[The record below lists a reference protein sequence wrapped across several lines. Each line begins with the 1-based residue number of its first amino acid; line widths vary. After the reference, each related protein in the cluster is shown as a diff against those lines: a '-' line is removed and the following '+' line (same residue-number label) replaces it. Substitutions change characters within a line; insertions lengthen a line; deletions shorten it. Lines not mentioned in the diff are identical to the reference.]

1 MNDQEILTKVA
12 PIIADKL
19 GIPAEQVVM
28 DAHFIN
34 DLGADSL
41 GLVDITMALEEEYG
55 LEIPDEESS
64 KLVTVGAMVHY
75 IAKNLKTA

>member
-1 MNDQEILTKVA
+1 MNEQEILTKVA

-19 GIPAEQVVM
+19 GIGVEQVVM

-64 KLVTVGAMVHY
+64 KLVTVGAMIQY
-75 IAKNLKTA
+75 ISKNVK

>member
-1 MNDQEILTKVA
+1 MNEQEILTKVA

-19 GIPAEQVVM
+19 GITNEQVVM

-64 KLVTVGAMVHY
+64 KLVTVGAMIQY
-75 IAKNLKTA
+75 IAKNMK

>member
-1 MNDQEILTKVA
+1 MTEQEVLTKVA

-19 GIPAEQVVM
+19 GITQDQVTNE
-28 DAHFIN
+28 AHFIN

-41 GLVDITMALEEEYG
+41 GLVDITMALEEEFG

-64 KLVTVGAMVHY
+64 KLVTVGAMIGY
-75 IAKNLKTA
+75 IQKNVK

>member
-19 GIPAEQVVM
+19 GIGVDQVVM

-64 KLVTVGAMVHY
+64 KLVTVGAMVQY
-75 IAKNLKTA
+75 IAKNLK

>member
-1 MNDQEILTKVA
+1 MNEQEILTKVA

-19 GIPAEQVVM
+19 GIQTEQVVM

-64 KLVTVGAMVHY
+64 KLVTVGAMVQY
-75 IAKNLKTA
+75 IAKNVK

>member
-1 MNDQEILTKVA
+1 MNEQEILTKVA

-19 GIPAEQVVM
+19 GITNEQVVM

-64 KLVTVGAMVHY
+64 KLVTVGAMIHY
-75 IAKNLKTA
+75 IAKNMK

>member
-19 GIPAEQVVM
+19 GIPQEQVVM

-64 KLVTVGAMVHY
+64 KLVTVGAMINY
-75 IAKNLKTA
+75 ISKNLK

>member
-1 MNDQEILTKVA
+1 MNEQEILTKVA

-19 GIPAEQVVM
+19 GIHVDQVTL
-28 DAHFIN
+28 DAHFVN

-41 GLVDITMALEEEYG
+41 GLVDITMALEEEYN

-64 KLVTVGAMVHY
+64 KLVTVGAMIQY
-75 IAKNLKTA
+75 IAKNVK

>member
-1 MNDQEILTKVA
+1 MNEQEILTKVA

-19 GIPAEQVVM
+19 GISQDQVSK

-41 GLVDITMALEEEYG
+41 GLVDITMALEEEFG

-64 KLVTVGAMVHY
+64 KLTTVGSMIDY
-75 IAKNLKTA
+75 ILKNVK

>member
-19 GIPAEQVVM
+19 GIPTEQVVM

-64 KLVTVGAMVHY
+64 KLVTVGAMVQY
-75 IAKNLKTA
+75 IAKNLK

>member
-19 GIPAEQVVM
+19 GIQTEQVVM

-64 KLVTVGAMVHY
+64 KLVTVGAMVQY
-75 IAKNLKTA
+75 IAKNQK

>member
-1 MNDQEILTKVA
+1 MNEQEILTKVA

-19 GIPAEQVVM
+19 GITNDQVVM

-64 KLVTVGAMVHY
+64 KLVTVGAMIHY
-75 IAKNLKTA
+75 IAKNVK

>member
-1 MNDQEILTKVA
+1 MTEQEILTKVA
-12 PIIADKL
+12 PIVADKL
-19 GIPAEQVVM
+19 GITADQVVM
-28 DAHFIN
+28 EAHFIN

-64 KLVTVGAMVHY
+64 KLVTVGAMISY
-75 IAKNLKTA
+75 ISKNIKQ

>member
-1 MNDQEILTKVA
+1 MNEQEILAKVA
-12 PIIADKL
+12 PIVSDKL
-19 GIPAEQVVM
+19 GIPQEQVVM
-28 DAHFIN
+28 EAHFIN

-64 KLVTVGAMVHY
+64 KLVTVGAMISY
-75 IAKNLKTA
+75 ISKNIK

>member
-1 MNDQEILTKVA
+1 MNEQEILAKVA
-12 PIIADKL
+12 PIVADKL
-19 GIPAEQVVM
+19 GIPQEQVVM
-28 DAHFIN
+28 EAHFIN

-64 KLVTVGAMVHY
+64 KLVTVGAMISY
-75 IAKNLKTA
+75 INKNIK

>member
-19 GIPAEQVVM
+19 GIPQEQVVM

-64 KLVTVGAMVHY
+64 KLVTVGAMISY
-75 IAKNLKTA
+75 ISKNLK